1 MQYSLTHL
9 LNNYQVLT
17 FPQALMTS
25 LRSAAYGLVRER
37 NVNFFSTSFY
47 LTELSQKI
55 FVYLLFTYLF
65 THLCMK
71 AKWIGISFSQTFIFH
86 IPLLKSSS

>member
-55 FVYLLFTYLF
+55 FVYLLFPYLF
-65 THLCMK
+65 THLGMK
-71 AKWIGISFSQTFIFH
+71 AKWIGISFSHTFIFH